1 MDILNDSWNLR
12 ILRRNQMKREIWLN
26 KDSFLFLERRIK
38 IMKLAEFLLNLTNLR
53 VSVLVYSPDPGFL
66 DYMP

>member
-1 MDILNDSWNLR
+1 
-12 ILRRNQMKREIWLN
+12 MKREIWLN